1 MAVSNLQSPNLE
13 TPHPAS
19 SAKPLPNLEDENAPK
34 TLRMEHGAGKGAED
48 AVIQPGDCHVTR

>member
-19 SAKPLPNLEDENAPK
+19 SAKPLPNPEDENAPE
-34 TLRMEHGAGKGAED
+34 TLRMEHSAGKVAKD
-48 AVIQPGDCHVTR
+48 AVIQPEDCHGTR